1 MDKDEI
7 SDSNKPSEGTWC
19 LAPGRDLLW
28 QKWPE
33 GGAVFDPASG
43 NTQFLNLM
51 ACVALERLEGG
62 PLSSERLT
70 REVSEYLDIPLD
82 DLLRSNLDSLI
93 SHFDSLGLIESCSN
107 TE

>member
-1 MDKDEI
+1 M
-7 SDSNKPSEGTWC
+7 PSEETWR

-62 PLSSERLT
+62 PLNSERLT